1 MTSSQKMETILN
13 AAKINT
19 RRVKV
24 LGSYVHIDTFR
35 KYETAI
41 TDLMSL
47 AGFGLLMANDGR
59 HMDGVDGFRLVYKL
73 AA

>member
-1 MTSSQKMETILN
+1 MTNSQRMEAILTG
-13 AAKINT
+13 AKINT

-24 LGSYVHIDTFR
+24 LGSFVHIDTYE
-35 KYETAI
+35 KYENAV
-41 TDLMSL
+41 TDLMSM
-47 AGFGLLMANDGR
+47 AGFALLMASNGR

>member
-1 MTSSQKMETILN
+1 MTNSQKMEAILKT
-13 AAKINT
+13 AKINT

-24 LGSYVHIDTFR
+24 LGSYVHIDTFH
-35 KYETAI
+35 KYENAI
-41 TDLMSL
+41 TDMMSL